1 MKTFWTDVD
10 RFNNYTSNC
19 FESLSYKW
27 YIYGLFLKNQT
38 IKSEGNI
45 MLFKFSNILKMLLVM
60 LTAGA
65 LLTGCGDK
73 NGKDGEGSKSGNSG
87 SGSNADLVTKD
98 SVGTKASLVMKP
110 QKGDV
115 FRYKMKA
122 ITNSKEKSPMTKDT
136 EISSTQDIDY
146 YFSEEVSEVAST
158 GIITY
163 KIIFDSINI
172 VSSMESGDS
181 SVSFTYNS
189 NIKDSIYSKPDFIQ
203 YNSIMNEEFFARV
216 SPLGEVSEI
225 YGLERV
231 YENMYKALGDTLDDA
246 QKESLR
252 TSFGKEAIQAVL
264 QQQFQIFPENA
275 VYKDSS
281 WTRSYDTQIMVFPV
295 KNILSYKLIDLQ
307 NANKDNIVKIE
318 ADLAVEFT
326 NKEVKDERMSYKVE
340 EEKTGGKGTIEF
352 NLSKGCLVSKQT
364 GTNIDLSL
372 KLSAGGQSVNT
383 QHKVETKLNIS
394 LLQ

>member
-1 MKTFWTDVD
+1 
-10 RFNNYTSNC
+10 
-19 FESLSYKW
+19 
-27 YIYGLFLKNQT
+27 
-38 IKSEGNI
+38 
-45 MLFKFSNILKMLLVM
+45 M

-73 NGKDGEGSKSGNSG
+73 NGKDGESSKSGNSG

-98 SVGTKASLVMKP
+98 SIGTKASLNMKP

-172 VSSMESGDS
+172 VSSMETGDS

-231 YENMYKALGDTLDDA
+231 YENMFKALGDTLDDA

-252 TSFGKEAIQAVL
+252 SSFGKEAIQAVL

-275 VYKDSS
+275 IYKDSS

-295 KNILSYKLIDLQ
+295 KNILTYKLIDLQ
-307 NANKDNIVKIE
+307 DANKDNIVKIE
-318 ADLAVEFT
+318 ADLSVEFT

>member
-1 MKTFWTDVD
+1 V
-10 RFNNYTSNC
+10 
-19 FESLSYKW
+19 
-27 YIYGLFLKNQT
+27 
-38 IKSEGNI
+38 
-45 MLFKFSNILKMLLVM
+45 
-60 LTAGA
+60 
-65 LLTGCGDK
+65 
-73 NGKDGEGSKSGNSG
+73 
-87 SGSNADLVTKD
+87 
-98 SVGTKASLVMKP
+98 KP

>member
-1 MKTFWTDVD
+1 
-10 RFNNYTSNC
+10 
-19 FESLSYKW
+19 
-27 YIYGLFLKNQT
+27 
-38 IKSEGNI
+38 
-45 MLFKFSNILKMLLVM
+45 
-60 LTAGA
+60 
-65 LLTGCGDK
+65 
-73 NGKDGEGSKSGNSG
+73 
-87 SGSNADLVTKD
+87 
-98 SVGTKASLVMKP
+98 
-110 QKGDV
+110 
-115 FRYKMKA
+115 
-122 ITNSKEKSPMTKDT
+122 
-136 EISSTQDIDY
+136 
-146 YFSEEVSEVAST
+146 
-158 GIITY
+158 
-163 KIIFDSINI
+163 
-172 VSSMESGDS
+172 
-181 SVSFTYNS
+181 
-189 NIKDSIYSKPDFIQ
+189 
-203 YNSIMNEEFFARV
+203 
-216 SPLGEVSEI
+216 
-225 YGLERV
+225 
-231 YENMYKALGDTLDDA
+231 MYKALGDKLDDA

>member
-1 MKTFWTDVD
+1 
-10 RFNNYTSNC
+10 
-19 FESLSYKW
+19 
-27 YIYGLFLKNQT
+27 
-38 IKSEGNI
+38 
-45 MLFKFSNILKMLLVM
+45 MLLVM